1 MERINLVNIIVGKR
15 GTGKSWFFL
24 KNLLPIYRKAHPK
37 KRVLIMDTLDHP
49 AYRDIP
55 RVNCAMLERWRG
67 GGVYRIFGDDEQKIL
82 DSIEKNVHN
91 ALIVFEDASKYIDAN
106 LPDKVNRFVLDSKQ
120 KNLDLIF
127 MFHGFSYCPPKL
139 WRIADTVTIFK
150 SDNPE
155 YRKKE
160 IVAYED
166 VKQSWNNVMA
176 DPNRYAQK
184 TVRLQ

>member
-1 MERINLVNIIVGKR
+1 MSRINLVNIIVGKR
-15 GTGKSWFFL
+15 GTGKSHFFL
-24 KNLLPIYRKAHPK
+24 KKLLPKYQKMHP
-37 KRVLIMDTLDHP
+37 RQRILIMDTLDHP

-55 RVNCAMLERWRG
+55 RITSGMLARWRG
-67 GGVYRIFGDDEQKIL
+67 GGVYRIFGEDEQVIL
-82 DSIEKNVHN
+82 DAIEKHTRN

-139 WRIADTVTIFK
+139 WRIADNVIIFK
-150 SDNPE
+150 SDNPDF
-155 YRKKE
+155 RKKE

-166 VKQSWNNVMA
+166 VKTAWNKVMT
-176 DPNRYAQK
+176 DSNRYAQK